1 MKVIENEGEARRTQ
15 LMANVHYF
23 VGRLQEEGF
32 DTGDT
37 ETAIVPVMLRSEAL
51 AFEMAKQCNL
61 EGIYVMPV
69 IYPAVTKGTERLR
82 MNVTYDHRREDLD
95 YAVRAMVRARTN
107 VKSRHG

>member
-1 MKVIENEGEARRTQ
+1 
-15 LMANVHYF
+15 MANVHYF
-23 VGRLQEEGF
+23 VGRLQEVGF

-37 ETAIVPVMLRSEAL
+37 ETAIVPVLLRSEAL

-95 YAVRAMVRARTN
+95 YVVRAMVRARTN
-107 VKSRHG
+107 VKGRHG